1 MHNTAAH
8 VPHAPRPPA
17 RQRGF
22 ALMETVLVM
31 GLLGLVAAGLLSLQ
45 PRVHATQN
53 EARDQYAGLE
63 IQRACAERLLGARRQ
78 LSFTSVSATACNG
91 LGGVAGF
98 ASNPGVTLRD
108 AAGSSVAACTGA
120 TCTATIVIART
131 SGAAA
136 PLPALTLQLS
146 AY

>member
-1 MHNTAAH
+1 MQANSRHLH
-8 VPHAPRPPA
+8 RAPRRAA
-17 RQRGF
+17 RARGF
-22 ALMETVLVM
+22 ALMEAVLVT

-53 EARDQYAGLE
+53 EARAQYVGLE

-78 LSFTSVSATACNG
+78 LGFSNVSAALCDG
-91 LGGVAGF
+91 LGGIAGF

-108 AAGSSVAACTGA
+108 AAGNGVTNCAGA
-120 TCTATIVIART
+120 TCTATIVIARAG
-131 SGAAA
+131 GAAA